1 MAWALEGGNVDALSH
16 PALTVWWRPGGERG
30 GGGEAGWLTVLN
42 TSSCGHHSTSQ
53 LGRDASSRGGAAIGE
68 VCPKG
73 IGDHR
78 GTHPGGCQQVTDLQ
92 IAQYLEQHFGGK
104 VQ

>member
-1 MAWALEGGNVDALSH
+1 MLSRMDA
-16 PALTVWWRPGGERG
+16 AME
-30 GGGEAGWLTVLN
+30 EA
-42 TSSCGHHSTSQ
+42 
-53 LGRDASSRGGAAIGE
+53 
-68 VCPKG
+68 CPKG